1 MEGEKVKKRIRC
13 CVLILIFSVLAL
25 QQTVVSAAEQTLPS
39 GISFDEIGSKM
50 QAFEKK
56 HADTT
61 AGLAVSVFTSKE
73 DVTQYAGYT
82 DMEKKIKTDETS
94 VFEWGSTT
102 KLLVFLSVMQQLE
115 QNNLDLDTDIRT
127 YLPKDF
133 LKNLTFAEPV
143 TMTELMNH
151 TAGFQ
156 EEYVGLYEKG
166 ITAYPAL
173 KEALYEH
180 EPKQVYKPGTVTA
193 YSNWGVALA
202 AYIVER
208 VSGQEFSSYVREH
221 IFTPLGMNHT
231 AVSVDLSDCPWV
243 QKQWKKLQCY
253 TADGEKVKD
262 CKTPLLLYP
271 AGRAVSTLT
280 DFRMFARAVL
290 TKDKLLLQEK
300 TWELLFMPTDDF
312 GTTQIPKNMHGFWMA
327 SYGIPVYGH
336 GGNTMGCSANLL
348 LDVKDGVGVVVM
360 TNQAYEEIY
369 NVQMPELVFG
379 TYDRSAYIKEEMI
392 PKGIYRTA
400 RTDRRGPFKWMSL
413 SYKMGE
419 VDDSQLWTASDT
431 DGGKKISYAYGD
443 DIRISTWEFVL
454 EIGSVL
460 LWGLTI
466 LWAAGSLLVQGA
478 AACIRKIKKKTN
490 FSPFRNWG
498 IAANGMQLLVLV
510 CFIGTVYGVSTY
522 QKWETYAWL
531 FAVIG
536 LLAFFMA
543 ALAVYGM
550 VKRKNHSWTGK
561 KRWFYGN
568 LFFLLVTVL
577 NIGYWNLYQFWN

>member
-1 MEGEKVKKRIRC
+1 MKKRIRC

-39 GISFDEIGSKM
+39 GISFDEIESKM

-166 ITAYPAL
+166 ITAYPSL

-253 TADGEKVKD
+253 TADGEKIKD

-271 AGRAVSTLT
+271 AGRAVSTLA
-280 DFRMFARAVL
+280 DFRTFAKAIL
-290 TKDKLLLQEK
+290 TKDEALLSEK
-300 TWELLFMPTDDF
+300 TWELLFTPTDYF
-312 GTTQIPKNMHGFWMA
+312 GTTTVPKNAHGFWMI
-327 SYGIPVYGH
+327 SYGVPVYGH

-348 LDVKDGVGVVVM
+348 LDQKDGVGFVVM
-360 TNQAYEEIY
+360 TNQAYEEVY
-369 NVQMPELVFG
+369 NEQMPTLVFG
-379 TYDRSAYIKEEMI
+379 TYDRKAYTKEKTI
-392 PKGIYRTA
+392 PSGIYRTA
-400 RTDRRGPFKWMSL
+400 RTNVKGPFKWMSL
-413 SYKMGE
+413 TYKIRE
-419 VDDSQLWTASDT
+419 VDDDQLWIASDT
-431 DGGKKISYAYGD
+431 AGVAKICYAYGD
-443 DIRISTWEFVL
+443 DIRISTAEFVS
-454 EIGSVL
+454 EIGLVL
-460 LWGLTI
+460 LWGLA
-466 LWAAGSLLVQGA
+466 LLFAMGSLLVQGI
-478 AACIRKIKKKTN
+478 AACMRKIKKKTARL
-490 FSPFRNWG
+490 PFRNWG
-498 IAANGMQLLVLV
+498 LAANGMQLLVLF
-510 CFIGTVYGVSTY
+510 CFIGMVYGVSTY
-522 QKWETYAWL
+522 RKWETYAWL
-531 FAVIG
+531 FAVMG
-536 LLAFFMA
+536 LLAVFMA
-543 ALAVYGM
+543 VLLVYGI
-550 VKRKNHSWTGK
+550 VKSKRHPWMGK
-561 KRWFYGN
+561 KLWFCGN

-577 NIGYWNLYQFWN
+577 NIGYWNLYQFWG

>member
-1 MEGEKVKKRIRC
+1 M
-13 CVLILIFSVLAL
+13 
-25 QQTVVSAAEQTLPS
+25 
-39 GISFDEIGSKM
+39 
-50 QAFEKK
+50 
-56 HADTT
+56 
-61 AGLAVSVFTSKE
+61 
-73 DVTQYAGYT
+73 
-82 DMEKKIKTDETS
+82 
-94 VFEWGSTT
+94 
-102 KLLVFLSVMQQLE
+102 
-115 QNNLDLDTDIRT
+115 
-127 YLPKDF
+127 
-133 LKNLTFAEPV
+133 
-143 TMTELMNH
+143 
-151 TAGFQ
+151 
-156 EEYVGLYEKG
+156 YEKG
-166 ITAYPAL
+166 ITAYPSL

-431 DGGKKISYAYGD
+431 DGGEKISYAYGD

-466 LWAAGSLLVQGA
+466 LWVAGSLLVQGA

>member
-1 MEGEKVKKRIRC
+1 MKYNCKVIQDLLPLYTDGICSDVSAQIVEEHLKECASCEKIAKELQDDSVEKTLGKECDHVVLSHEKKVSKKMVTAGSITAAVLLIPVIVCLICNLAIGHALDWFFIVLTALLVVASVMEGEKVKKRIRC
-13 CVLILIFSVLAL
+13 CVFILIFGVLVL

-166 ITAYPAL
+166 ITAYPSL

-271 AGRAVSTLT
+271 AGRVVSTLT

-300 TWELLFMPTDDF
+300 TWELLFTPTDDF

-379 TYDRSAYIKEEMI
+379 TYD
-392 PKGIYRTA
+392 
-400 RTDRRGPFKWMSL
+400 
-413 SYKMGE
+413 
-419 VDDSQLWTASDT
+419 
-431 DGGKKISYAYGD
+431 
-443 DIRISTWEFVL
+443 
-454 EIGSVL
+454 
-460 LWGLTI
+460 
-466 LWAAGSLLVQGA
+466 
-478 AACIRKIKKKTN
+478 
-490 FSPFRNWG
+490 
-498 IAANGMQLLVLV
+498 
-510 CFIGTVYGVSTY
+510 TVP
-522 QKWETYAWL
+522 
-531 FAVIG
+531 I
-536 LLAFFMA
+536 
-543 ALAVYGM
+543 
-550 VKRKNHSWTGK
+550 
-561 KRWFYGN
+561 
-568 LFFLLVTVL
+568 
-577 NIGYWNLYQFWN
+577 